1 MYSLRDEY
9 NSRLEGMYNILESS
23 DIVTE
28 FLSLKKKN
36 KKVKQ
41 EYEIKM
47 VESKIRKIS
56 AEINSFIR
64 SNKEI
69 SKLINHGL
77 RIYPYNEIY
86 EAVRKRDKTETHY
99 YSNTHFQFVIRDLS
113 KYTKNYDQDKA
124 HPIEKPYYDI
134 MDKLEEIVDKNH
146 DIFKVVEYA
155 IDFDIG
161 KIYLKLK

>member
-28 FLSLKKKN
+28 FLSLKRKN

-99 YSNTHFQFVIRDLS
+99 YSNTHFQYIFTNNPLS
-113 KYTKNYDQDKA
+113 RKQANSITSLHKQQR
-124 HPIEKPYYDI
+124 
-134 MDKLEEIVDKNH
+134 V
-146 DIFKVVEYA
+146 
-155 IDFDIG
+155 
-161 KIYLKLK
+161 YLMPRYKTPLFI